1 MQKPPAIETQN
12 KGFYTDMD
20 TLYDTRL
27 ATLDL
32 LDSSIAKMA
41 LKNDY
46 LNRDED
52 KFPYVDR
59 DIFKSLYETRDLE
72 VLERAMPTKA
82 IEIIREFIRIA
93 LKQNIDTP
101 NMGVVEVYVN
111 VYPYKVEKS
120 VATEMCKALFH
131 AFGSQVSIHML
142 NLRPELV
149 TPKFFSETIAVAM
162 MYDYDQWLEIHAK
175 NDNLRKNQI
184 PSVTL
189 HGPRIYKQPKP
200 NDNDLRDFKRTGP
213 EPFKAMEIGLSALV
227 GMDFIEAEYFS
238 AVLPMGF
245 VQSL

>member
-1 MQKPPAIETQN
+1 MHSPTPPETQN

-20 TLYDTRL
+20 SLYDTRL

-41 LKNDY
+41 LKDDY
-46 LNRDED
+46 LNREED
-52 KFPYVDR
+52 VFPYVDKQ
-59 DIFKSLYETRDLE
+59 IFKSLYETRDLE

-93 LKQNIDTP
+93 LKQNIDSP
-101 NMGVVEVYVN
+101 VVGAVEVYVN

-142 NLRPELV
+142 NLSPEKV
-149 TPKFFSETIAVAM
+149 TPGFFADNISVAM
-162 MYDYDQWLEIHAK
+162 MYDYDEWLEVHAK
-175 NDNLRKNQI
+175 NDNLRKRQI
-184 PSVTL
+184 PNVTL
-189 HGPRIYKQPKP
+189 HGPKIYKSAKP
-200 NDNDLRDFKRTGP
+200 SDNELKDFTRSGP
-213 EPFKAMEIGLSALV
+213 EPFKTIEVGLSALV
-227 GMDFIEAEYFS
+227 GMDFIEVEYFS
-238 AVLPMGF
+238 AVLPMGY

>member
-1 MQKPPAIETQN
+1 MNKPPPLETVN

-20 TLYDTRL
+20 SLYDTRL

-32 LDSSIAKMA
+32 LDTSIAKMA
-41 LKNDY
+41 LKGDY

-52 KFPYVDR
+52 KFPYVER

-82 IEIIREFIRIA
+82 LEIIREFIRIA

-142 NLRPELV
+142 NLKLELV
-149 TPKFFSETIAVAM
+149 TPKFFAESIAVAM
-162 MYDYDQWLEIHAK
+162 IYDYDVWLETHAK
-175 NDNLRKNQI
+175 NDNLRKHQI
-184 PSVTL
+184 PNVTL
-189 HGPRIYKQPKP
+189 HGPRIYKKPKP
-200 NDNDLRDFKRTGP
+200 NENDLRDFNRAGP
-213 EPFKAMEIGLSALV
+213 EPFKAMEVGLSSVV
-227 GMDFIEAEYFS
+227 GMDFIEVEYFS
-238 AVLPMGF
+238 AVLPPGY

>member
-1 MQKPPAIETQN
+1 MNKPPPLETVN

-20 TLYDTRL
+20 SLYDTRL

-32 LDSSIAKMA
+32 LDTSIAKLA
-41 LKNDY
+41 LKGDY

-52 KFPYVDR
+52 KFPYVER

-82 IEIIREFIRIA
+82 LEIIREFIRIA

-142 NLRPELV
+142 NLKPELV
-149 TPKFFSETIAVAM
+149 TPKFFAESIAVAM
-162 MYDYDQWLEIHAK
+162 IYDYDVWLETHAK
-175 NDNLRKNQI
+175 NDNLRKHQI
-184 PSVTL
+184 PNVTL
-189 HGPRIYKQPKP
+189 HGPRIYKKPKP
-200 NDNDLRDFKRTGP
+200 NENDLRDFNRAGP
-213 EPFKAMEIGLSALV
+213 EPFKAMEVGLSSVV
-227 GMDFIEAEYFS
+227 GMDFIEVEYFS
-238 AVLPMGF
+238 AVLPPGY

>member
-1 MQKPPAIETQN
+1 MNKPPPLETVN

-20 TLYDTRL
+20 SLYDTRL

-32 LDSSIAKMA
+32 LDTSIAKMA
-41 LKNDY
+41 LKEDY

-52 KFPYVDR
+52 KFPYVER

-82 IEIIREFIRIA
+82 LEIIREFIRIA

-111 VYPYKVEKS
+111 VYPYKVEKA
-120 VATEMCKALFH
+120 VAAEMCKALFH

-142 NLRPELV
+142 NLKPELV
-149 TPKFFSETIAVAM
+149 TPKFFADTIAVAM
-162 MYDYDQWLEIHAK
+162 IYDYDVWLEAHAK
-175 NDNLRKNQI
+175 NDNLRKHQI
-184 PSVTL
+184 PNVTL
-189 HGPRIYKQPKP
+189 HGPRIYKKPKP
-200 NDNDLRDFKRTGP
+200 NENDLRDFNRAGP
-213 EPFKAMEIGLSALV
+213 EPFKAMEVGLSSVV
-227 GMDFIEAEYFS
+227 GMDFIEVEYFS
-238 AVLPMGF
+238 AVLPPGY